1 MKQARIAPARDRL
14 ARLVPLLLASLLP
27 ACGDV
32 TIKPQATLPRPL
44 IVQIPADVGLIIPAE
59 TRRYVDKETR
69 FGVDWKIELGP
80 GEVRLMQD
88 VFKDLFRR
96 VEEFKDLEAA
106 REGKDLK
113 ALFETRVDQY
123 SFVTARETK
132 GGRYYAVTI
141 RYRINLYTPQ
151 GEKVDSYTLTG
162 YGNSLAM
169 GMSGGKPLT
178 RATVGAMR
186 DAAAKFLVQFP
197 EQPAGQQLGRNEAL
211 VADKPSTSA
220 EAAQIE
226 AVPIDEP
233 VDELQDSLVEQAPAL
248 KQPSAEHSA
257 PAGPPTPAGQS
268 TSPAGQPTPAGQPD
282 RVDGPASAG
291 PPGPPKN

>member
-1 MKQARIAPARDRL
+1 MKAVCTALLTI
-14 ARLVPLLLASLLP
+14 LLA

-32 TIKPQATLPRPL
+32 SIKPEAILPKPL
-44 IVQIPADVGLIIPAE
+44 IVRIPADVGLIIPPE
-59 TRRYVDKETR
+59 TRKYVDQETR
-69 FGVDWKIELGP
+69 FGIDWKVDLGP
-80 GEVRLMQD
+80 GEVRLMRD
-88 VFKDLFRR
+88 VFKDLFNH

-106 REGKDLK
+106 RAAKDLK

-132 GGRYYAVTI
+132 GRYYAVTI

-162 YGNSLAM
+162 YGNSLAL

-178 RATVGAMR
+178 HATVGAMR

-197 EQPAGQQLGRNEAL
+197 EQPAGQQLARNEAV
-211 VADKPSTSA
+211 VADKPSTSS

-233 VDELQDSLVEQAPAL
+233 LDELHDA
-248 KQPSAEHSA
+248 
-257 PAGPPTPAGQS
+257 
-268 TSPAGQPTPAGQPD
+268 
-282 RVDGPASAG
+282 
-291 PPGPPKN
+291 PPGSPGSRLF